1 MDKEKLTNK
10 NKRNNHGVDH
20 SRVINTNEGRKIK
33 KNNRNKKVFTRG
45 FIFFL
50 LIISLVIIVYNI
62 INHNYLKIA
71 QININGNKKISDEE
85 IIKKIENPIGRNI
98 ISYDTNKQE
107 IKIKNINYITDV
119 KISKDLP
126 KIINIEVSEEFPK
139 FIFDGQK
146 GKVVISNKGRVMKK
160 DSFDKSVLNSLISLK
175 SDQIFI
181 NDGKFFS
188 KNEKIIE
195 FIDTMN
201 EYSYLDLVSEL
212 NFEKDTEIG
221 IIIKDI
227 KVDFGNLENYN
238 YKFKLL
244 ESILKDIE
252 VKKIDAKSINLNN
265 GKDPVVEINN

>member
-1 MDKEKLTNK
+1 
-10 NKRNNHGVDH
+10 
-20 SRVINTNEGRKIK
+20 
-33 KNNRNKKVFTRG
+33 
-45 FIFFL
+45 
-50 LIISLVIIVYNI
+50 
-62 INHNYLKIA
+62 
-71 QININGNKKISDEE
+71 
-85 IIKKIENPIGRNI
+85 
-98 ISYDTNKQE
+98 
-107 IKIKNINYITDV
+107 
-119 KISKDLP
+119 
-126 KIINIEVSEEFPK
+126 
-139 FIFDGQK
+139 
-146 GKVVISNKGRVMKK
+146 MKK